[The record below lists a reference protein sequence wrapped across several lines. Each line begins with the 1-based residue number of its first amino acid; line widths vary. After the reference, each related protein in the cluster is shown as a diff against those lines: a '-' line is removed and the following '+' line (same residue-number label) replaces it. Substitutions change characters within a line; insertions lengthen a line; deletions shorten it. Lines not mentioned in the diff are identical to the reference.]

1 MVVRDVLGG
10 SVLVSVLALS
20 GCGGG
25 GGGDS
30 TADDGGGTTTPQ
42 TVVAGS
48 IGIEANTRVDQDT
61 SDFLSFSSDPT
72 TDPVQSTQA
81 LPSTVIAAGYVS
93 ADSGVRNVSNPY
105 DDYAKDSVDR
115 YSITLAP
122 GDSVTVQTFDAE
134 ETHAIHLVLR
144 DQNGILDS
152 DTTNPSAP
160 TLTAKV
166 VLPSNRTAATY
177 FIDIETVATDP
188 GPVRYVLTKAPS
200 SQSLAFDWPRY
211 DFVPGEAIVSM
222 TKGTAASPAALSAL
236 SATPVKALGSDRWL
250 MRMPASLATNAS
262 SQAEATL
269 DWVAQMRKG
278 AGVEQAS
285 PNYIMHAQVATTE
298 PLYRYQWHYDLIN
311 APAAWQL
318 APNAGSGVRVA
329 VLDTGMFRYV
339 PSPNSPSVWHPDL
352 VDNTPPLGDPIL
364 SGSDFVSADYDNDP
378 LNAYGG
384 PGRDSNPAD
393 PGNAVGI
400 NVFHGTHV
408 AGTIAASGTNDEGGT
423 GVAFESTL
431 IPVRVLGEGGAGA
444 LSDLLDALAWVGS
457 ENRADIV
464 NLSLGGLP
472 YDASL
477 AGKDGIL
484 KALRDKGILIVAAAG
499 NDASSTKT
507 YPGASDYVFGVS
519 AVDGAGAL
527 ASYSNFGSWVDLAA
541 PGGDA
546 SRDANLDGR
555 ADLVLSASA
564 IVGDN
569 GLFEPA
575 YIGLQGTSMAAPH
588 VAGVFALM
596 KQVNNAITPTQVRG
610 WLQVG
615 GLTKGGDGSRSDA
628 LGYGII
634 DAAKSVTTAGGAP
647 VNVLSPSPSVI
658 TLNTETQLS
667 STVDLEVYGDPNLI
681 TINTTVTSPPWLTV
695 SVDDSTSPATLT
707 ASLNTSSPELEPG
720 VPLSTNLT
728 LDYDDDGTART
739 LTIPVSAQVVT
750 DEQQRNAGVHFVLLV
765 NTTPDAQGFYQA
777 EAQVVA
783 RVENGEYQFSF
794 PLENGDGVQT
804 QSEVTPGDYFL
815 VAGTDLDNDG
825 IICQP
830 GEACAEYPVSGLR
843 EAIHVDQN
851 TDLTNIRMTTGF
863 SRPTISAATPDVLPR
878 PDFAGY
884 RLIPEDDFVRPL
896 KKLSG
901 E

>member
-115 YSITLAP
+115 YSITLAE
-122 GDSVTVQTFDAE
+122 GDTVTIQTFDAST
-134 ETHAIHLVLR
+134 THAIRLVLS
-144 DQNGILDS
+144 DQTTELDS
-152 DTTNPSAP
+152 DSTDPSVP
-160 TLTAKV
+160 KLTAKV
-166 VLPSNRTAATY
+166 QLPAGKSSATY
-177 FIDIETVATDP
+177 FIDVQTDIGDP

-222 TKGTAASPAALSAL
+222 TKGTAASPTALSAL

-329 VLDTGMFRYV
+329 VLDTGMFRY
-339 PSPNSPSVWHPDL
+339 SGAWHPDL
-352 VDNTPPLGDPIL
+352 LDNTPPLGNTLL
-364 SGSDFVSADYDNDP
+364 SGSDFVSAEYDNDP
-378 LNAYGG
+378 VVYGG
-384 PGRDSNPAD
+384 SGPDSNPAD
-393 PGNAVGI
+393 PGNAVGT

-408 AGTIAASGTNDEGGT
+408 AGTIAASGTNNEGGT
-423 GVAFESTL
+423 GIAFQSTL
-431 IPVRVLGEGGAGA
+431 IPARVLGEGGAGSLA
-444 LSDLLDALAWVGS
+444 DLLNALAWVGTN
-457 ENRADIV
+457 NRADIV

-472 YDASL
+472 YDSRLEA
-477 AGKDGIL
+477 AL
-484 KALRDKGILIVAAAG
+484 KALNDQDILVVAAAG
-499 NDASSTKT
+499 NDAASTRT